1 MIKLKGIS
9 KFFDINY
16 EKVSILKDINL
27 CIDTKEF
34 IAILGKSGSGKTTL
48 LNILGFLDRRFE
60 GEYTLNG
67 KSMCDI
73 SDNELSEI
81 RNKHIGFV
89 FQNFSLI
96 DTMSVLQ
103 NIELPLMYSNISA
116 SNAKSIGKKC
126 LAKVGLEGYE
136 NRSVRYLSGG
146 QRQRVAIARALSN
159 SPMFI
164 IADEPTGS
172 LDSKTSSEIMRLF
185 KDLNQQGITIILVTH
200 DESLISYCDRVI
212 YLSDGRIIE

>member
-1 MIKLKGIS
+1 
-9 KFFDINY
+9 
-16 EKVSILKDINL
+16 
-27 CIDTKEF
+27 
-34 IAILGKSGSGKTTL
+34 
-48 LNILGFLDRRFE
+48 
-60 GEYTLNG
+60 
-67 KSMCDI
+67 
-73 SDNELSEI
+73 
-81 RNKHIGFV
+81 
-89 FQNFSLI
+89 
-96 DTMSVLQ
+96 MSVLQ